1 MIIMIMIIDLV
12 INHLVKFADRLR
24 DKYVSRQQLWLTNLV
39 RSLSKTGYTSFSLS
53 KRPFVSG
60 AARYRSH
67 VENPHEQF
75 CYLIHLGVDE
85 QTTKK

>member
-1 MIIMIMIIDLV
+1 MDLV

-24 DKYVSRQQLWLTNLV
+24 DKCVSRQQLWLTNLV
-39 RSLSKTGYTSFSLS
+39 RSLSKTGYTSFWLS
-53 KRPFVSG
+53 KRLFVSG

-75 CYLIHLGVDE
+75 CYLILLGVDE